1 MEQHPIKINKVQ
13 IRNLQIEDYDQLAQS
28 FTRVYSDGSDVF
40 WTHKQ
45 IEKLIRIFPE
55 GQIVTVVDE
64 KIVGCALSII
74 VNYDDVKNDHT
85 YAQVTGKETFNTHN
99 PKGNILYGIEVFIH
113 PQYRG
118 LRLARRMYEYRKE
131 ICEMLNLKAIM
142 FGGRIP
148 NYHKYADQ
156 IRPKEYIDKVKQ
168 KEIYDPVLTFQLS
181 NDFHVRK
188 VMRNY
193 LPNDEESKHYA
204 CLLQWDN
211 IYYQPP
217 TQEYISPK
225 TTVRVGLVQ
234 WQMRTYKTLD
244 DLFEQ
249 VEFFVDAVSD
259 YKSDFVLFPEY
270 FNAPLMAKFNDEG
283 ESEAIRG
290 LAAYTNEI
298 RERFVK
304 LAISYNINIIPGSMP
319 LIKEEDGR
327 LYNVGFLCRRDG
339 TYEMYEK
346 TPLCVTADSP
356 MVNGAIADGRNLGF
370 ILARLLKRFSSVF
383 TKRPDILVTV
393 PMELSEI
400 EMRAFYKVLTG
411 LKVRRIALV
420 EKGVADAVGIGMP
433 VLAQTGSMVVN
444 IGASTTG
451 ISVISDGKVI
461 IGRQYP
467 YGGNAMDQAVITM
480 VRREHNLA
488 IGKKTAEKLR
498 VAMGCLM
505 NGEAKSSE
513 VYGIHTIS
521 GVPSSA
527 RIPSEDISK
536 AITDTA
542 DAIADAVKMTLQ
554 RIPPQLLENIQ
565 QNGIYLAGGV
575 SLTPNIASYIQE
587 KVTFPV
593 YNVPDPVYNTMNGLV
608 EIMND
613 KELKKLTFSLKDYV
627 GNLI

>member
-1 MEQHPIKINKVQ
+1 MKINKVQ

-131 ICEMLNLKAIM
+131 LCETLNLKAIM

-148 NYHKYADQ
+148 NYYKYADQ

-168 KEIYDPVLTFQLS
+168 KEIFDPVLTFQLS

-211 IYYQPP
+211 IYYQAP
-217 TQEYISPK
+217 TQDYVNPK

-270 FNAPLMAKFNDEG
+270 FNAPLMAKFNNEG
-283 ESEAIRG
+283 ESQAIRG
-290 LAAYTNEI
+290 LAAYTEEI
-298 RERFVK
+298 KERFVK
-304 LAISYNINIIPGSMP
+304 LAISYNINIITGSMP
-319 LIKEEDGR
+319 LIKEDGL

-339 TYEMYEK
+339 SYEMYEK
-346 TPLCVTADSP
+346 IHVTPDEIKSWGLSGGKSIQTFDTDCAKIGVLICYDVEFP
-356 MVNGAIADGRNLGF
+356 
-370 ILARLLKRFSSVF
+370 
-383 TKRPDILVTV
+383 
-393 PMELSEI
+393 ELSRIMADQGMQILFVPFSRVKVCAHARAI
-400 EMRAFYKVLTG
+400 ENECFV
-411 LKVRRIALV
+411 VIA
-420 EKGVADAVGIGMP
+420 
-433 VLAQTGSMVVN
+433 GS
-444 IGASTTG
+444 
-451 ISVISDGKVI
+451 
-461 IGRQYP
+461 
-467 YGGNAMDQAVITM
+467 
-480 VRREHNLA
+480 
-488 IGKKTAEKLR
+488 
-498 VAMGCLM
+498 
-505 NGEAKSSE
+505 
-513 VYGIHTIS
+513 
-521 GVPSSA
+521 
-527 RIPSEDISK
+527 
-536 AITDTA
+536 
-542 DAIADAVKMTLQ
+542 
-554 RIPPQLLENIQ
+554 
-565 QNGIYLAGGV
+565 
-575 SLTPNIASYIQE
+575 
-587 KVTFPV
+587 
-593 YNVPDPVYNTMNGLV
+593 
-608 EIMND
+608 
-613 KELKKLTFSLKDYV
+613 V
-627 GNLI
+627 GNLPRVHNMDIQYAQSGVFTPCDFAFPTDGKRAEATPNTEMILVSDVDLDLLNELHTYGSVRNLKDRRGDLYEVKMKR

>member
-1 MEQHPIKINKVQ
+1 MDELKINKVQ
-13 IRNLQIEDYDQLAQS
+13 IRNLQMEDYEQLAQS
-28 FTRVYSDGSDVF
+28 FTRVYADGSDVF
-40 WTHKQ
+40 WTRKQ
-45 IEKLIRIFPE
+45 IQKLIDIFPE

-74 VNYDDVKNDHT
+74 VDYDKVKNDHT
-85 YAQVTGKETFNTHN
+85 YAQVTGKETFVTHN

-131 ICEMLNLKAIM
+131 LCEELNLKAIM

-156 IRPKEYIDKVKQ
+156 MRPKEYIDKVRQ

-270 FNAPLMAKFNDEG
+270 FNAPLMARFNDEG

-290 LAAYTNEI
+290 LAVYTDEI
-298 RERFVK
+298 RERFIK
-304 LAISYNINIIPGSMP
+304 LAISYNINIITGSMP
-319 LIKEEDGR
+319 LIKEDGR
-327 LYNVGFLCRRDG
+327 LYNVGLLCRRDG

-346 TPLCVTADSP
+346 IHVT
-356 MVNGAIADGRNLGF
+356 
-370 ILARLLKRFSSVF
+370 
-383 TKRPDILVTV
+383 
-393 PMELSEI
+393 
-400 EMRAFYKVLTG
+400 
-411 LKVRRIALV
+411 
-420 EKGVADAVGIGMP
+420 
-433 VLAQTGSMVVN
+433 
-444 IGASTTG
+444 
-451 ISVISDGKVI
+451 
-461 IGRQYP
+461 
-467 YGGNAMDQAVITM
+467 
-480 VRREHNLA
+480 
-488 IGKKTAEKLR
+488 
-498 VAMGCLM
+498 
-505 NGEAKSSE
+505 
-513 VYGIHTIS
+513 
-521 GVPSSA
+521 
-527 RIPSEDISK
+527 
-536 AITDTA
+536 TD
-542 DAIADAVKMTLQ
+542 
-554 RIPPQLLENIQ
+554 
-565 QNGIYLAGGV
+565 
-575 SLTPNIASYIQE
+575 
-587 KVTFPV
+587 
-593 YNVPDPVYNTMNGLV
+593 
-608 EIMND
+608 
-613 KELKKLTFSLKDYV
+613 
-627 GNLI
+627 